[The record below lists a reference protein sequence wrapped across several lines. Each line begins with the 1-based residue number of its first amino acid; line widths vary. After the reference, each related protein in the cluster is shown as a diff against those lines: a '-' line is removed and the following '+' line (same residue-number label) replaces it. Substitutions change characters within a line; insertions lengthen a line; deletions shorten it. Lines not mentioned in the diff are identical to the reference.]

1 MKTYKRAI
9 AFLIA
14 AGVVGVAAVI
24 CFFFSLFGG
33 IGLLAAAG
41 LLLAAGLY
49 DLRAISRAYQDQM
62 RREAAA
68 ALSSTEAST
77 EDEEADADADAADAD
92 LEDEEDD

>member
-68 ALSSTEAST
+68 ALSSTEASA
-77 EDEEADADADAADAD
+77 EDEEADADAAD

>member
-68 ALSSTEAST
+68 ALSSTEASA
-77 EDEEADADADAADAD
+77 EDEEADTDAADAD